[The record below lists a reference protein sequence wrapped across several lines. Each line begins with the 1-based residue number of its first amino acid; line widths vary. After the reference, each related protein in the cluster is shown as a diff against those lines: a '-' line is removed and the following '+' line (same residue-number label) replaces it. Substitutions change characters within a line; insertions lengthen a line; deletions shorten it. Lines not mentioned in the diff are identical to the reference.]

1 MTLFGVGRRDARRA
15 AAVAARAEAAW
26 AWALWAAPLVLLLLL
41 LLLLLPAATRTRT
54 TTTTRGTRWTAG
66 GNVLS
71 AWGSKVQAPV
81 PSGQEVEEAL
91 GGARR

>member
-26 AWALWAAPLVLLLLL
+26 AWVLWAAQLVLLLL
-41 LLLLLPAATRTRT
+41 AA
-54 TTTTRGTRWTAG
+54 AG

-71 AWGSKVQAPV
+71 AWGSKVEAPV
-81 PSGQEVEEAL
+81 PSGQEAAL
-91 GGARR
+91 GEGVRR